1 MITFT
6 LPIVLL
12 LAIPLF
18 ALVIVI
24 WQRGYINLSARR
36 ARFALG
42 VRLLLIAL
50 VVLGLAGAALNLPQS
65 REATVMVADL
75 SASDAGMQSSMQRL
89 IDAAAVTR
97 PATDQLGVVAAGREP
112 LVEQPPL
119 PLSGFDG
126 FQTAVNRDYTNLEG
140 ALEMAGAVL
149 PDGYRKRVVVM
160 SDGQQ
165 NVGDALLAARLLR
178 TEGVRV
184 DVVPVTVPHGP
195 EVLVDRVD
203 VPSQLLPR
211 ENFNLTV
218 SLHSTVDT
226 TAQIDVFRDHA
237 LIGSRRE
244 VVHPGEE
251 SYVFR
256 QVPLHSGFHAYTVHI
271 TPGIDTETQNNTGSA
286 YTTVLGA
293 PRVLV
298 ISAFRGAASNVMA
311 SLRSTGLKPDLQL
324 PSQVVPT
331 LSYLQQYQS
340 VVIVDT
346 ASDLLGPD
354 LEAQLVP
361 YVRDL
366 GRGLVVIG
374 GQESYGMGGYGQTPL
389 EKVLPVSMN
398 LPKRKNLPSAAVVL
412 IVESLEANDPINI
425 SKEAGKGVVGLL
437 TQQDLVAVNDALNYG
452 LGAGTYSVP
461 LQHVTNKAR
470 IDAAIDRMQPGD
482 PISYSP
488 FLQSAYNVLKRAH
501 ARVKHI
507 ILLGDGDAE
516 DPGYEKLLKRIR
528 AGGVTVSTVATNG
541 MGFADYNTM
550 QDIARWGGGRY
561 YQADNVNT
569 IPKIFLREARTVS
582 RSGII
587 SGKFYPQELSANP
600 MLRDLHAVPPLY
612 GYVATTPKPTG
623 EMVLVSKKL
632 DPVLAGWQFGLG
644 RSVAWTSD
652 AAGLWT
658 HDWLLAPGANRFW
671 ANLVSWTL
679 PSSSVHHLFVATSSS
694 QGQGNIGVD
703 IPPSLGAD
711 PNVIA
716 RVLDPSLHSSTI
728 QLQPTAP
735 GRYSGSFEA
744 NGQGAYFVTVEAHG
758 AGHAEAGQSGL
769 DVPYSAEYRI
779 TGTNHP
785 FLQDLARAGGGSI
798 ISSPRTVWSDN
809 LASAYAVRP
818 LTPWLWLLALLL
830 LPVDIA
836 VRRLIVSRRDL
847 TAIAAALPTRRA
859 RVAPATPA
867 IAPLHAVRARRS
879 NREPRVRQVPAVGGE
894 VFLAGTPGSRR
905 KGAPSIPAN
914 ARSQQAAE
922 PLDPP
927 ESATSTT
934 SQLLAAKR
942 KRR

>member
-1 MITFT
+1 MITFVT
-6 LPIVLL
+6 PIALVLAL
-12 LAIPLF
+12 PLF
-18 ALVIVI
+18 ALVFFI
-24 WQRGYINLSARR
+24 WRQGYINLSPRR
-36 ARFALG
+36 AQLALA
-42 VRLLLIAL
+42 VRLVLIAL
-50 VVLGLAGAALNLPQS
+50 VVLGLAGASLNLPES

-75 SASDAGMQSSMQRL
+75 SASDAGMQSSMQNM
-89 IDAAAVTR
+89 INGASATR
-97 PATDQLGVVAAGREP
+97 PSDYRLGVVTAGREP

-119 PLSGFDG
+119 PLSSFDG
-126 FQTAVNRDYTNLEG
+126 FQTTVNRDYTNLEG
-140 ALEMAGAVL
+140 ALEMAGAIL
-149 PDGYRKRVVVM
+149 PDGYRKRVVIM

-165 NVGDALLAARLLR
+165 NIGDALLAARLLR
-178 TEGVRV
+178 AEGVRV
-184 DVVPVTVPHGP
+184 DVLPVRVPGGP

-203 VPSQLLPR
+203 IPSQLLPR
-211 ENFNLTV
+211 ETFALTV

-226 TAQIDVFRDHA
+226 VSRIDIFRDHT

-244 VVHPGEE
+244 VVHPGAD

-256 QVPLHSGFHAYTVHI
+256 QAPLHPGFHTYTVHI
-271 TPGIDTETQNNTGSA
+271 TPDVDTEPQNNSGST

-298 ISAFRGAASNVMA
+298 ISAVRQAASNVMA

-331 LSYLQQYQS
+331 LSYLQQYQA

-346 ASDLLGPD
+346 ASDVLGPD

-366 GRGLVVIG
+366 GRGLVVLG

-389 EKVLPVSMN
+389 EKALPVSMN
-398 LPKRKNLPSAAVVL
+398 LPKRKDLPSAAVVL
-412 IVESLEANDPINI
+412 IIESLEANEQINI

-437 TQQDLVAVNDALNYG
+437 TQQDLVAVNGALNFG
-452 LGAGTYSVP
+452 IGPGTYSVP

-470 IDAAIDRMQPGD
+470 IDRAIDRMDPGD
-482 PISYSP
+482 PISYAP
-488 FLQSAYNVLKRAH
+488 FLQSAYNILKGAH

-516 DPGYEKLLKRIR
+516 DPGYEKLVKHIR
-528 AGGVTVSTVATNG
+528 AGGVTVSAVATNG

-550 QDIARWGGGRY
+550 SNIARWGGGRY

-569 IPKIFLREARTVS
+569 IPKIFLREARTVA

-587 SGKFYPQELSANP
+587 TGKFYPAELSANP
-600 MLRDLHAVPPLY
+600 MLRDLHGVPPLY

-679 PSSSVHHLFVATSSS
+679 PSSSAHHLFVSTSTSE
-694 QGQGNIGVD
+694 GQGNIGVD

-716 RVLDPSLHSSTI
+716 RVLDPGLHTSTV

-735 GRYSGSFEA
+735 GRYSGAFQA
-744 NGQGAYFVTVEAHG
+744 NSQGAYFVTVEAHG
-758 AGHAEAGQSGL
+758 TGHAEAGQSGL
-769 DVPYSAEYRI
+769 DVPYSAEFRT
-779 TGTNHP
+779 TGTNRA
-785 FLQDLARAGGGSI
+785 FLGALARAGGGGLLT
-798 ISSPRTVWSDN
+798 SPRAVWSDN
-809 LASAYAVRP
+809 LESAYAVRS
-818 LTPWLWLLALLL
+818 LTPWLWLLAILL
-830 LPVDIA
+830 LPVDIG
-836 VRRLIVSRRDL
+836 VRRLIISRRDIG
-847 TAIAAALPTRRA
+847 AIFAALPFRR
-859 RVAPATPA
+859 RVLAGETPVS
-867 IAPLHAVRARRS
+867 APLDAVRARRTNQTAARRPTPS
-879 NREPRVRQVPAVGGE
+879 TGGE
-894 VFLAGTPGSRR
+894 VFLTNLTGFQRTDSPHG
-905 KGAPSIPAN
+905 P
-914 ARSQQAAE
+914 QAAR
-922 PLDPP
+922 PQAP
-927 ESATSTT
+927 EQKPEVEKSTA

-942 KRR
+942 RRR